1 MLNKVNKKNLVNVLK
16 LAFANLTLET
26 RARCH
31 LLQPVHLMSPQGLTE
46 PGRLHV
52 AYVIST
58 ITYSGEYDNFTDPN
72 NGTRLSKTSD
82 NFHTSFYFYVP
93 GLLRSARLDAFN
105 LSLLSTPI

>member
-1 MLNKVNKKNLVNVLK
+1 MPFFGFFQLNR
-16 LAFANLTLET
+16 LE
-26 RARCH
+26 
-31 LLQPVHLMSPQGLTE
+31 LGQQFSFEVVISIDPQGLTE

-72 NGTRLSKTSD
+72 NGTRLTKTSD